1 MNLLWHILDGT
12 YAKTVEDIV
21 QQERAKTKIKL
32 TVIPKT
38 VVEETNE
45 PPQFFHSEIQWLYK
59 YHYTIPNE
67 YLDKIKALPRKTLL
81 TDLNKVVYD
90 AIARYSFFSDEER
103 ESEQIWFLIH
113 AFYLLRDLKATE
125 SLEVILDFLSQ
136 EDELIEFWMGQIRFK
151 SWRVIAMCGF
161 HNLERLKSFMKEP
174 GRSCLSR
181 IEIGEAVM
189 QLYFLSLI
197 EREVA
202 LEWFKEVFTYY
213 ITNNNVENLTDTDGN
228 SFLVRSCMDMR
239 AKELWK
245 EIKTLFSKSLVDSYI
260 TGNIDKIIEKL
271 YAQPSEDSKE
281 KIKSIADDYALLII
295 DADGK
300 QSGAG
305 GEEDDDDEDDNDDDF
320 DWDNYNHYE
329 PYVRPPKVGRNDP
342 CTCGSG
348 KKYKKCCGK

>member
-1 MNLLWHILDGT
+1 MNLLWHMLNGT
-12 YAKTVEDIV
+12 FERTVEDIV
-21 QQERAKTKIKL
+21 QQERAKTRIKL
-32 TVIPKT
+32 TVIPKA
-38 VVEETNE
+38 VVEETSE
-45 PPQFFHSEIQWLYK
+45 SPEFFHSEIQWLYE

-67 YLDKIKALPRKTLL
+67 YLDKIKALPRETLL
-81 TDLNKVVYD
+81 RDLNKVVYD
-90 AIARYSFFSDEER
+90 AIARYSLFSDKDS
-103 ESEQIWFLIH
+103 ESEKIWFLIH

-136 EDELIEFWMGQIRFK
+136 EDELIEFWMGQIRYK
-151 SWRVIAMCGF
+151 SWTVIAMCGF
-161 HNLERLKSFMKEP
+161 NNLERLKSFMKEP

-181 IEIGEAVM
+181 IEIGEAIQ

-202 LEWFKEVFTYY
+202 LEWFREVFSYY
-213 ITNNNVENLTDTDGN
+213 ITNNTVENLTDTDGN
-228 SFLVRSCMDMR
+228 SFLVRSCMAMR

-245 EIKTLFSKSLVDSYI
+245 EIKTLFSKDLVDSYI

-271 YAQPSEDSKE
+271 YASVNEDSKE
-281 KIKSIADDYALLII
+281 EIKSIANDYALLII

-300 QSGAG
+300 
-305 GEEDDDDEDDNDDDF
+305 EDADNDDSDEL
-320 DWDNYNHYE
+320 DWGKYYPAE
-329 PYVRPPKVGRNDP
+329 PFIRTDAKVGRNDQ